1 MRLIDADV
9 LIKQCKPRGIADEVW
24 KESNEY
30 KQIIN
35 APTIDA
41 VEVVCC
47 KDCKHRYGDECPMR
61 HIEWVEYEDDG
72 FVESDDIVH
81 DNTMDDGYC
90 SFGEREDGEA

>member
-35 APTIDA
+35 APTID
-41 VEVVCC
+41 VEPVVRCSEC
-47 KDCKHRYGDECPMR
+47 KYVGYDATTFLVCDRKGMGLKPFHVY
-61 HIEWVEYEDDG
+61 HDD
-72 FVESDDIVH
+72 
-81 DNTMDDGYC
+81 YC
-90 SFGEREDGEA
+90 SYGEHREDSEE